1 MSIVSIWRDNL
12 NIGIYLTEYGAK
24 LKDNVLQC
32 LGYIHGESG
41 RLGDYDHYHN
51 RLRQAID
58 KGAQKYTDREHGW
71 FFIGAFPFN
80 KQFYYRTTWY
90 VNRNGECLPLA
101 IDQFARRM
109 KDFRTKDTNTRI
121 ARTRA
126 SVASSALYRIRKAMV
141 NGDIDEYNAVINE
154 LSKDENYGPLMEIVT
169 GHYGVEYAEMMPFI
183 ELLLERPEYMPQRIG
198 LGKAFRDIRKSIMLR
213 ERAVLN
219 VAETLTKLVMIRA
232 GSRNPKPK
240 VLAEAREKL
249 LSLPPA

>member
-1 MSIVSIWRDNL
+1 
-12 NIGIYLTEYGAK
+12 
-24 LKDNVLQC
+24 
-32 LGYIHGESG
+32 
-41 RLGDYDHYHN
+41 
-51 RLRQAID
+51 
-58 KGAQKYTDREHGW
+58 
-71 FFIGAFPFN
+71 
-80 KQFYYRTTWY
+80 
-90 VNRNGECLPLA
+90 
-101 IDQFARRM
+101 
-109 KDFRTKDTNTRI
+109 
-121 ARTRA
+121 
-126 SVASSALYRIRKAMV
+126 MV

-240 VLAEAREKL
+240 KGVKPAFDPCSKL
-249 LSLPPA
+249 LRVKGRLGHIFWKEIKIFMEV